1 MTTEDERSRGAG
13 WLTFASVLLVLAGVM
28 RLFDALWAFGY
39 RGALPGDL
47 QDAVLGDRLGN
58 YGWWWLGTGVLLI
71 GAGFAAFAGVALGRW
86 AGVAAA
92 VIGALGAITWMPYYP
107 VWSMVYV
114 IIAVL
119 VIYGL
124 TVPVDPER

>member
-1 MTTEDERSRGAG
+1 MTTEGERSRGAG
-13 WLTFASVLLVLAGVM
+13 WLTFADVS
-28 RLFDALWAFGY
+28 
-39 RGALPGDL
+39 
-47 QDAVLGDRLGN
+47 
-58 YGWWWLGTGVLLI
+58 
-71 GAGFAAFAGVALGRW
+71 LGRW